1 MSALYGHTECSVTMG
16 KGKRQIRASF
26 VIGSADEK
34 MSLQLQADL
43 GVNSVESFS
52 PSPATIAH

>member
-1 MSALYGHTECSVTMG
+1 MVCDYG
-16 KGKRQIRASF
+16 KGKKQSRAPF

-43 GVNSVESFS
+43 GVNIVESFS
-52 PSPATIAH
+52 PSPATRAHQQK